1 MATKKTTF
9 STTETRPPVGTR
21 SNSGTAS
28 GTSAS
33 SAGSST
39 GLGQADVGAIY
50 RSAGAETQSDIGQ
63 AEAYAINLKRL
74 VADELDHDQF
84 VRANRERLIRNGED
98 QDQSHRDQATRLIEA
113 TLQAVQAN
121 AALQAKLNEQY
132 LAYTAALQA
141 TAISERE
148 RTVRIGDVASDQMWT
163 SSGAFDAIVEVSV
176 AKTLS
181 KLGVKPA

>member
-1 MATKKTTF
+1 MATKRTF
-9 STTETRPPVGTR
+9 STTETRPVGTK
-21 SNSGTAS
+21 SNSGTSS

-39 GLGQADVGAIY
+39 GLGQADAGATY
-50 RSAGAETQSDIGQ
+50 RSSGSETQSDIGQ

-74 VADELDHDQF
+74 VANELDHDQF
-84 VRANRERLIRNGED
+84 GRWNDHRLTRNGED
-98 QDQSHRDQATRLIEA
+98 ADQQHRDQATRAIESS
-113 TLQAVQAN
+113 LQLQNKLNDQYLAYA
-121 AALQAKLNEQY
+121 AALQA
-132 LAYTAALQA
+132 A
-141 TAISERE
+141 AISERE
-148 RTVRIGDVASDQMWT
+148 RTVRIGDVASYQMWT

>member
-1 MATKKTTF
+1 MATKRTF
-9 STTETRPPVGTR
+9 TTTETRPPAGTR

-39 GLGQADVGAIY
+39 GLGQADAGATY
-50 RSAGAETQSDIGQ
+50 RSSGAETVTDIGQ
-63 AEAYAINLKRL
+63 AEAYITNLKRL
-74 VADELDHDQF
+74 VAAELDHDQF

-98 QDQSHRDQATRLIEA
+98 SDQQHRDQATRSIEA
-113 TLQAVQAN
+113 SIQ
-121 AALQAKLNEQY
+121 LQAKLNEQF
-132 LAYTAALQA
+132 LLYTAGLQA
-141 TAISERE
+141 AAVSERE

-176 AKTLS
+176 AKVLS
-181 KLGVKPA
+181 KLGVKPTG

>member
-50 RSAGAETQSDIGQ
+50 RSAGAETHSDIGQ

-74 VADELDHDQF
+74 VADELDH
-84 VRANRERLIRNGED
+84 G
-98 QDQSHRDQATRLIEA
+98 T
-113 TLQAVQAN
+113 
-121 AALQAKLNEQY
+121 
-132 LAYTAALQA
+132 
-141 TAISERE
+141 
-148 RTVRIGDVASDQMWT
+148 
-163 SSGAFDAIVEVSV
+163 
-176 AKTLS
+176 
-181 KLGVKPA
+181 

>member
-1 MATKKTTF
+1 MPSKRTTF
-9 STTETRPPVGTR
+9 STTETRPPVSTKSDSGT
-21 SNSGTAS
+21 SSGTA
-28 GTSAS
+28 AS

-39 GLGQADVGAIY
+39 GLSQADVGATY
-50 RSAGAETQSDIGQ
+50 RSSGAETQSDIGQ

-98 QDQSHRDQATRLIEA
+98 SDQQHRDQATRSIESSI
-113 TLQAVQAN
+113 Q
-121 AALQAKLNEQY
+121 LQAKLNEQF
-132 LAYTAALQA
+132 LLYTAGLQA
-141 TAISERE
+141 AAISERE

-176 AKTLS
+176 AKVLS
-181 KLGVKPA
+181 KLGMKPA